1 MEKLLIKVGNSLV
14 LINKE
19 DVDWIE
25 SEGNYSRVHIGE
37 KSYILRQ
44 TLSGMEEKLNSKKFV
59 RINRSIIVNTDRI
72 RKIEMLRHRDYAVIC
87 QDDQTWTWGRGFR
100 KNLNE
105 FINNQI
111 KIY

>member
-44 TLSGMEEKLNSKKFV
+44 TLSGMEEKLNSKMFV

-87 QDDQTWTWGRGFR
+87 HDDQTWTWGRGFR

-111 KIY
+111 KVY